1 MSIAA
6 GTASGFFGWRVVWA
20 AFVVAIFGWGVGF
33 YGPSVFLQI
42 LHKDRNWPVSLIS
55 AAITCHFL
63 LSAGIVA
70 NLPTLHRRFGLVS
83 VTRAGGVAAGVGV
96 FAWAL
101 ATEPWQLYPAAL
113 LSGAGW
119 ALTSGAAINAMV
131 APWFNHRR
139 PAALSIAFNGASVG
153 GVLFAP
159 LWTLLIAWIGFAGAA
174 AAIGS
179 IMAIALWWLAGAY
192 FSASPAS
199 LGQMPDGSIELAVE
213 VAPKP
218 AARLATPL
226 PAGFAMWLDRRFA
239 TLSISF
245 ALGLFAQIGLV
256 AFLFL
261 LLAPALGETG
271 AGAAVSLATAFAIL
285 GRTLFGI
292 LLPAEADRRVVA
304 ALNFTI
310 QIAGT
315 TALLVAG
322 DTSVLLLLLGCVL
335 FGLGMGN
342 LVSLPPL
349 IAQSEFARSDV
360 GRIVALITATNQAVF
375 AFAPFV
381 LGALSD
387 ATGWTRAPIA
397 AVALVQIAAVVV
409 VLAGR

>member
-1 MSIAA
+1 MFATSWD
-6 GTASGFFGWRVVWA
+6 SNV
-20 AFVVAIFGWGVGF
+20 
-33 YGPSVFLQI
+33 S
-42 LHKDRNWPVSLIS
+42 DR
-55 AAITCHFL
+55 T
-63 LSAGIVA
+63 
-70 NLPTLHRRFGLVS
+70 
-83 VTRAGGVAAGVGV
+83 
-96 FAWAL
+96 
-101 ATEPWQLYPAAL
+101 
-113 LSGAGW
+113 
-119 ALTSGAAINAMV
+119 
-131 APWFNHRR
+131 
-139 PAALSIAFNGASVG
+139 
-153 GVLFAP
+153 
-159 LWTLLIAWIGFAGAA
+159 
-174 AAIGS
+174 
-179 IMAIALWWLAGAY
+179 
-192 FSASPAS
+192 
-199 LGQMPDGSIELAVE
+199 
-213 VAPKP
+213 
-218 AARLATPL
+218 
-226 PAGFAMWLDRRFA
+226 LDRRFA

-375 AFAPFV
+375 AFEI
-381 LGALSD
+381 G
-387 ATGWTRAPIA
+387 RAH
-397 AVALVQIAAVVV
+397 V
-409 VLAGR
+409 